1 MPAGSDIMSE
11 LLHHGNHPDT
21 DQLNAFA
28 EHVLPEHERLET
40 LAHLAEC
47 ADCRQI
53 VFLAQHAQY
62 ADDRL
67 LQEVAGR
74 SGWWKN
80 WRILWP
86 AAAALTC
93 GLLVVVFLQR
103 RHPADLAQRSDVA
116 FESSA
121 LVAPSKAPAPRTAA
135 PTVPQ
140 PGPPAS
146 PQSAAAKAAP
156 SLHPA
161 SVVPHKEIGGVASV
175 NGDLAMDKLKDNLS
189 GFNRNVPAA
198 GRHSVNALSVGS
210 VAVGAVIG
218 SSIAQA
224 APSQERKDSL
234 FPDKR
239 EQTAALQSQNQLFS
253 QPAAAPR
260 SLSEVSQ
267 DNVPHSTN
275 QTVDVTSAPSVVQTE
290 NAIISASVFNP
301 GRAARVESARA
312 PLPSK
317 RFAVST
323 ISNGVETLAV
333 DSAGD
338 LFLSKDGGKSWR
350 GVAHQWTG
358 KAVRVSLASS
368 SSMRQPVSAKASSTG
383 GTAST
388 ELEPVTPTAVPP
400 GVGFELT
407 SDTGASW
414 SSSEGLV
421 WKLK

>member
-1 MPAGSDIMSE
+1 MSE
-11 LLHHGNHPDT
+11 LLHHGNHPDA

-28 EHVLPEHERLET
+28 EQVLPEHERLET

-53 VFLAQHAQY
+53 VFLAQHAQQ

-67 LQEVAGR
+67 LQEVPGR

-80 WRILWP
+80 WRVLWP

-93 GLLVVVFLQR
+93 GLLVIVFLQR
-103 RHPADLAQRSDVA
+103 RHPVDLAQRSDVA
-116 FESSA
+116 LESSA
-121 LVAPSKAPAPRTAA
+121 LVAPSKAPAPRPAA
-135 PTVPQ
+135 PAAPQ

-146 PQSAAAKAAP
+146 PPSAAAKAAS
-156 SLHPA
+156 SLHPV

-175 NGDLAMDKLKDNLS
+175 NGDLAMDKLKPNLS
-189 GFNRNVPAA
+189 GFNRNVPA
-198 GRHSVNALSVGS
+198 GGQQSVNALSAGS
-210 VAVGAVIG
+210 EAGSSVIS

-239 EQTAALQSQNQLFS
+239 QTAALQSQNQLFS

-260 SLSEVSQ
+260 SLSEASQ
-267 DNVPHSTN
+267 DNVPHITN

-290 NAIISASVFNP
+290 NAVISASVFNP
-301 GRAARVESARA
+301 GGAARVESAKA

-350 GVAHQWTG
+350 SVAHQWEG

-368 SSMRQPVSAKASSTG
+368 SSMRQPVSAKAYSAG

-388 ELEPVTPTAVPP
+388 ELEPVTPAAVPP
-400 GVGFELT
+400 AGGFELT
-407 SDTGASW
+407 SDTGATW
-414 SSSEGLV
+414 SSSDGLV

>member
-1 MPAGSDIMSE
+1 MSE
-11 LLHHGNHPDT
+11 LLHHGNHPDA
-21 DQLNAFA
+21 DQLNAFV

-40 LAHLAEC
+40 LAHLADC

-53 VFLAQHAQY
+53 VFLAQHVQE

-67 LQEVAGR
+67 LQEVPGR

-86 AAAALTC
+86 AAAVLIC

-103 RHPADLAQRSDVA
+103 RQPTDLAQRSDVA
-116 FESSA
+116 SESSA
-121 LVAPSKAPAPRTAA
+121 LVAPSKAEAPRPAA
-135 PTVPQ
+135 PAAPR

-146 PQSAAAKAAP
+146 LPSATAKAAS

-161 SVVPHKEIGGVASV
+161 SAVPHTEIGGIASV
-175 NGDLAMDKLKDNLS
+175 NGDLAMDKLKDNVS
-189 GFNRNVPAA
+189 GFNRNVPA
-198 GRHSVNALSVGS
+198 GGQQSVNALSVGS
-210 VAVGAVIG
+210 EAGGSVIS

-239 EQTAALQSQNQLFS
+239 QTAALQSQNQLFS

-260 SLSEVSQ
+260 SLSEASQ
-267 DNVPHSTN
+267 ENVPHSTN
-275 QTVDVTSAPSVVQTE
+275 QTVDVTSAPSVAETE
-290 NAIISASVFNP
+290 NAVISASVFNP

-333 DSAGD
+333 DSVGD

-350 GVAHQWTG
+350 SVPHQWAG

-368 SSMRQPVSAKASSTG
+368 SSMRQPVSAKASSAG

-388 ELEPVTPTAVPP
+388 ELEPVTPAAVPP
-400 GVGFELT
+400 AGGFELT
-407 SDTGASW
+407 SDTGATW
-414 SSSEGLV
+414 SSSDGLV

>member
-1 MPAGSDIMSE
+1 MSE
-11 LLHHGNHPDT
+11 LLQHGNHPDS

-28 EHVLPEHERLET
+28 EYVLPEHERLET

-53 VFLAQHAQY
+53 VFLAQHAQE

-67 LQEVAGR
+67 LQEVPGR

-80 WRILWP
+80 WRILRP

-116 FESSA
+116 LESSA
-121 LVAPSKAPAPRTAA
+121 VVAPSKAEAPRPSAPAA
-135 PTVPQ
+135 PR

-146 PQSAAAKAAP
+146 PPSAATKAAS

-161 SVVPHKEIGGVASV
+161 SVVSHKEIGRVASV
-175 NGDLAMDKLKDNLS
+175 HGDLATDHLRNSLS

-198 GRHSVNALSVGS
+198 DEQSVNALSAGS
-210 VAVGAVIG
+210 QANGGVIDAPV
-218 SSIAQA
+218 AQA
-224 APSQERKDSL
+224 PQSQEKKDSL
-234 FPDKR
+234 SADKR
-239 EQTAALQSQNQLFS
+239 EQTAALQSQNQLFP
-253 QPAAAPR
+253 QQATAPR
-260 SLSEVSQ
+260 PLNEASQ
-267 DNVPHSTN
+267 DKVPHRTN
-275 QTVDVTSAPSVVQTE
+275 QTVEITGAPAVAQTE
-290 NAIISASVFNP
+290 NAVISASVFNL
-301 GRAARVESARA
+301 GGAAQAKSARA

-323 ISNGVETLAV
+323 ISNGIETLAV

-338 LFLSKDGGKSWR
+338 LFLSRDAGKSWR
-350 GVAHQWTG
+350 RVAHQWTG
-358 KAVRVSLASS
+358 KAVRVSLVSS
-368 SSMRQPVSAKASSTG
+368 SSVRQPVSRKASSVG
-383 GTAST
+383 ATAST
-388 ELEPVTPTAVPP
+388 ELEPVTPAAVPP

-407 SDTGASW
+407 SDTGETW
-414 SSSEGLV
+414 SSSDGLV

>member
-1 MPAGSDIMSE
+1 MSE
-11 LLHHGNHPDT
+11 LLHHGNHPDA

-28 EHVLPEHERLET
+28 QHVLPEHERLET

-53 VFLAQHAQY
+53 VFLAQHAQE

-67 LQEVAGR
+67 LQEVPDR

-116 FESSA
+116 LESSA
-121 LVAPSKAPAPRTAA
+121 HVAPSKAPAPRPVA
-135 PTVPQ
+135 PAPPQ
-140 PGPPAS
+140 PGAPSLP
-146 PQSAAAKAAP
+146 SAAAKAP
-156 SLHPA
+156 SSLHPA
-161 SVVPHKEIGGVASV
+161 SVVPHKEIGEVASV

-198 GRHSVNALSVGS
+198 GRQSVNALSAGS
-210 VAVGAVIG
+210 EAVGGVIG
-218 SSIAQA
+218 VTVAQA
-224 APSQERKDSL
+224 PQSREKKDSL

-260 SLSEVSQ
+260 SLSEATQ
-267 DNVPHSTN
+267 DNVPPSTN
-275 QTVDVTSAPSVVQTE
+275 QTVDVTSAPSVVQAE
-290 NAIISASVFNP
+290 NAVISASVFNP

-350 GVAHQWTG
+350 RVAHQWAG

-368 SSMRQPVSAKASSTG
+368 SSMRQPVSAKASSAG
-383 GTAST
+383 GTVST
-388 ELEPVTPTAVPP
+388 ELEPDTPAAVPP
-400 GVGFELT
+400 AGGFELT
-407 SDTGASW
+407 SNTGATW
-414 SSSEGLV
+414 SSSDGLI